1 MKYDKPIVAILL
13 GAISSIPYEIFTRI
27 LVFLEIGKYS
37 MYQLVSLMVTLDR
50 PNSILGAVSSFIV
63 SGSIATIFY
72 YSLKKLD
79 WDYLI
84 IKSVVASLIS
94 WLILE
99 SIFMWLI
106 EGRELIPHR
115 PINDYYSE
123 MFGATLYGIT
133 QGLLFEK
140 YLLKRYIH
148 R

>member
-1 MKYDKPIVAILL
+1 MKYDKPLVAILL
-13 GAISSIPYEIFTRI
+13 GTVSSIPYEIFTRI
-27 LVFLEIGKYS
+27 LVVFGIGKYS
-37 MYQLVSLMVTLDR
+37 MYQLISLMVTLDR
-50 PNSILGAVSSFIV
+50 PNFFLGAVSAFIV

-84 IKSVVASLIS
+84 IKSVVISLMS

-133 QGLLFEK
+133 QGLLFQK